1 MRVNC
6 ASPEIFEVCHTWK
19 RARNGKNYS
28 FVGGVGL
35 RLVLR

>member
-1 MRVNC
+1 VKC
-6 ASPEIFEVCHTWK
+6 ALPEIYEVCHTYK
-19 RARNGKNYS
+19 RARNGKNFS